1 MQLYTSNIIETDNT
15 DQTIEDILNYL
26 EIKNLSNNPDVKI
39 LETPK
44 GKTKIPIEETKKV
57 REWISIK
64 PYQQKIKLV
73 IIKNAQYLGIDS
85 QNSLLKTLEEP
96 PTYAVIVLITNSIK
110 SLLDTVISRC
120 KIIKVQNTN
129 ESQLES
135 KISLKQLI
143 DNDLKYALDITEN
156 ITKDLEGKSEAIE
169 IINDMQLQLRQIE
182 NDVDPIIFSKLQE
195 AKEDIETTNVS
206 VKIALYKLIL
216 DLKS

>member
-1 MQLYTSNIIETDNT
+1 MQLYSSNIIETDNT
-15 DQTIEDILNYL
+15 EKAIENILNYL
-26 EIKNLSNNPDVKI
+26 EIKSILNNPDVKI

-57 REWISIK
+57 REWINIK

-73 IIKNAQYLGIDS
+73 IIKDAQYLGVDS

-96 PTYAVIVLITNSIK
+96 PTYAVIVLITSSIK

-120 KIIKVQNTN
+120 KIIRLQNSNPT
-129 ESQLES
+129 QTES

-143 DNDLKYALDITEN
+143 ENDIKYALDLVEN
-156 ITKDLEGKSEAIE
+156 ITKDLEGKSEVIE
-169 IINDMQLQLRQIE
+169 IINDMQLQLREIE
-182 NDVDPIIFSKLQE
+182 NDVDPIIFSKLQK
-195 AKEDIETTNVS
+195 AKEEIETTNVS